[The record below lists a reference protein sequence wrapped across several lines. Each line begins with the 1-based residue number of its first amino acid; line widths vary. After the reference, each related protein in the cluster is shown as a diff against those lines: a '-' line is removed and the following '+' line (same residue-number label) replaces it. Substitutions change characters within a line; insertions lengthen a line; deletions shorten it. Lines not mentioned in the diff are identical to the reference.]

1 MDVRN
6 SLALFAMF
14 AVGGCCFCARQPS
27 PGPSKDH
34 PASPLAAEAPAPGA
48 SSTLNAP
55 PPIDGDG
62 AAPGA
67 GSAAGDPADA
77 LASPAAYT
85 CPHHPKVM
93 DAEPGDCPYCG
104 MELEPT
110 ASKQMSPLR
119 QRDDL
124 PAGGPP
130 GDAPDAEE
138 ETQDATDGAAQ
149 SPEDDDAKAADDHG
163 EQK

>member
-1 MDVRN
+1 MKVRDIV
-6 SLALFAMF
+6 ALFALM
-14 AVGGCCFCARQPS
+14 AVGGCCAPQSPPAPS
-27 PGPSKDH
+27 ATP
-34 PASPLAAEAPAPGA
+34 PASPLAVQAPPPPPSDAMK
-48 SSTLNAP
+48 AP
-55 PPIDGDG
+55 PPIDG
-62 AAPGA
+62 AAQRTD
-67 GSAAGDPADA
+67 SAAANPADA
-77 LASPAAYT
+77 LAPPAAYT

-149 SPEDDDAKAADDHG
+149 SPEDDDAKAAHDHG